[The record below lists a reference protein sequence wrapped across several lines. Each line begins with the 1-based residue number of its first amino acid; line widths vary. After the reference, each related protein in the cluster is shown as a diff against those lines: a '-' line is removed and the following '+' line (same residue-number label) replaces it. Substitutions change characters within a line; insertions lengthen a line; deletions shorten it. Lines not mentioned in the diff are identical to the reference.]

1 MGGEIKIGKKL
12 SPSMFTGFTT
22 IFDNGENVQ
31 DKLKIISNDIENS
44 DLLNM

>member
-1 MGGEIKIGKKL
+1 
-12 SPSMFTGFTT
+12 MFTGLIT
-22 IFDNGENVQ
+22 IFDDGENVQ